1 VALPVLH
8 AQDPTAPAST
18 ETPLKFTAILD
29 AFYSQDLNHPASGL
43 GGFRNFDWKQGLELN
58 AAEINLER
66 DGPEFG
72 FRLDAGLGEMFRSM
86 NLSDPWG
93 GPNRYISQAFVSY
106 KPRKNGLR
114 FDFGKFY
121 TSVGAEAA
129 ETYNNFNYSRSLLF
143 TLGEPYYHFG
153 FRATI
158 PLTASFSAGVQ
169 LVNGWN
175 DVRDNNSGKS
185 VALVSTWTHPKW
197 GWSEVYM
204 TGPEKSGTD
213 PGFRRLYDSV
223 FTVSPNRWANAYVEG
238 LWAMDRRIGGG
249 KDQWSGV
256 AGTAKFSLPKN
267 WSLSQR
273 VERFYDSTGFTT
285 GTPQHLTEATNTL
298 DYRPARF
305 LVVRSEFRRDWS
317 DQNVFEKRGSPRASK
332 GPDNSAAGVDLC
344 RHGEA
349 LSSRAIDRAA
359 FSLDPTAPR
368 DTPAHCS
375 RRATPTTERRGRWRK

>member
-213 PGFRRLYDSV
+213 TGFRRLYDSV

-238 LWAMDRRIGGG
+238 LWAGSENWRR
-249 KDQWSGV
+249 KRS
-256 AGTAKFSLPKN
+256 
-267 WSLSQR
+267 
-273 VERFYDSTGFTT
+273 VERSGRDGEILPTKKLE
-285 GTPQHLTEATNTL
+285 PE
-298 DYRPARF
+298 PARGALLRQHWIYHRYAATF
-305 LVVRSEFRRDWS
+305 NGGHQHPGLPASEILGGPVGVPAGLVGSERFRKARLTPS
-317 DQNVFEKRGSPRASK
+317 IQ